1 MSPVCQFET
10 SRSSVSLGLLEVKW
24 DGSDQ
29 YFRARDSFRGHR
41 RGVWS
46 FRLKLLLLVLSGAT
60 DLAAWGPKSSFP
72 PILRPEV

>member
-1 MSPVCQFET
+1 
-10 SRSSVSLGLLEVKW
+10 VKW

-29 YFRARDSFRGHR
+29 YFRARDSFRGHG

-46 FRLKLLLLVLSGAT
+46 FRLKLLALVLTDIT
-60 DLAAWGPKSSFP
+60 DLAAWGRESSFP